1 MKRKIL
7 GLMVII
13 SLSCSLSSVIL
24 ASWQN
29 VAPGVD
35 YSSYTIAGP
44 VRVFVTRMSRASTN
58 IYIDTCL
65 GKGKLRSYNNTE
77 TVSGMANRY
86 NDSLSSWGSTTSDT
100 KYWGNRAQVVAAING
115 DFFDLGGTGDATNG
129 VIQSGWFCKSFSG
142 QTYPRGNGFVWK
154 SDRNCYLAGYVTGE
168 DTTNLVIITSVGST
182 TVSHVNRARGTNQLI
197 LYTPQYAERTYTDNT
212 GTEVLIQMTQPTFIY
227 PTTNIYY
234 SVGTI
239 LQVRKDQGSSM
250 LPFDGIVLSASGTK
264 TSWLNQCNLGQQVKI
279 QMHLK
284 VNAYAGKIPA
294 QDWTRSFS
302 FVGGQYYCVISSQ
315 VPTTDWST
323 TSSLVTTQH
332 PRTCVAYNST
342 YIYFVI
348 ADGRTSNSIG
358 MTIPEL
364 GYFCRDTLSA
374 EFAVNLDG
382 GGSSALW
389 INGQIKNH
397 PSSGVE
403 RSDANGLMMVNVVPM
418 SKTTTY
424 DAGEKVYLISGK
436 QVRSGPGTNYG
447 ILTTLTSMQ
456 AGIIGSH
463 PQNGVYAKGKNW
475 WYLNFNGF
483 EGWVAESD
491 LTLLPIRMLDFKLN

>member
-1 MKRKIL
+1 MYNKITL
-7 GLMVII
+7 YCVIFLLTF
-13 SLSCSLSSVIL
+13 SFSRADWVS
-24 ASWQN
+24 

-35 YSSYTIAGP
+35 YSSYTVAGP
-44 VRVFVTRMSRASTN
+44 VRVFTTRMSRASTN
-58 IYIDTCL
+58 LYIDTCL
-65 GKGKLRSYNNTE
+65 GQGRLRSYYNTE
-77 TVSGMANRY
+77 KVSSMASRY
-86 NDSLSSWGSTTSDT
+86 NDSISYWGSITSDT

-129 VIQSGWFCKSFSG
+129 VIHSGWFCKSFSG
-142 QTYPRGNGFVWK
+142 QTYPKGNGFVWK
-154 SDRNCYLAGYVTGE
+154 SDRTCDLAGYVAGE
-168 DTTNLVIITSVGST
+168 DVTNLVIITSVGAAT
-182 TVSHVNRARGTNQLI
+182 ISHVNRSRGTNDLI

-212 GTEVLIQMTQPTFIY
+212 GTEVLVQMTQPTFIY
-227 PTTNIYY
+227 PTTNIFY
-234 SVGTI
+234 SIGTI
-239 LQVRKDQGSSM
+239 LQVNQGQGSTM
-250 LPFDGIVLSASGTK
+250 IPFDSIVLSASGTK
-264 TSWLNQCNLGQQVKI
+264 TTWLNQCNPGQEVKI
-279 QMHLK
+279 QIHLK
-284 VNAYAGKIPA
+284 VNRYTGRIPA
-294 QDWTRSFS
+294 QDWTRAYS

-315 VPTTDWST
+315 VPIADWST
-323 TSSLVTTQH
+323 TASLVTTRH

-342 YIYFVI
+342 YVYFVI

-389 INGQIKNH
+389 VNGQIKNY
-397 PSSGVE
+397 PSGGVE

-424 DAGEKVYLISGK
+424 HPGNPVYLISGK

-447 ILTTLTSMQ
+447 IITTMSSTKV
-456 AGIIGSH
+456 GTIGTH
-463 PQNGVYAKGKNW
+463 AQNGVYAKGKNW

-483 EGWVAESD
+483 VGWVAESD
-491 LTLLPIRMLDFKLN
+491 LILIPIQLLDFASY